1 MSVKPIER
9 LVILGGG
16 TAGWMSAAML
26 GKLFGD
32 KIAIT
37 LVESDEIGTVGVGE
51 ATVPVLH
58 IFNRLLG
65 INENEFVRA
74 TEATFKLGIKFEN
87 WGKLNSAYFHPFG
100 QYGNNFDI
108 APFYQYWLR
117 LHLAGL
123 DHSLDQY
130 SLCTVAAANDRFV
143 RPPTQ
148 DPRTIWSTYNYA
160 FHFDA
165 SLYARFLRNFAE
177 QRGVKRIEGKLNHVH
192 LDKTSGFVKSL
203 QLENGSEIPGDL
215 FIDCSGFRALLI
227 EGALNTGYED
237 WSHWLPC
244 NSALAVPSES
254 NGTLAPYT
262 RSLAHAAGWQWRIPL
277 QHRTGNGHVF
287 ANHFMDTNQAEQL
300 LLENLDAKALAKPRL
315 INFITGKRKRSWNK
329 NVVAIGLSSGFL
341 EPLESTSIHLV
352 QTALAKLVNWFPD
365 KNFDQNSIDQFNH
378 LHSLEVERIRDFI
391 ILHYAATTRN
401 DSEFWNYCRNM
412 PLPDDLQRKINT
424 FKSSGRLIELP
435 GDFFKEASWLAV
447 LLGQGIVPTSYDPVV
462 AFYDEEKLKQLM
474 KDMSTFVRN
483 TAATMPAQHEFIKN
497 NCAAHN

>member
-37 LVESDEIGTVGVGE
+37 LIESDEIATVGVGE

-65 INENEFVRA
+65 IDENEFVRA

-100 QYGNNFDI
+100 QYGDNFDI

-117 LHLAGL
+117 LHFAGM
-123 DHSLDQY
+123 DNSLEQY
-130 SLCTVAAANDRFV
+130 SLCTVAAANNRFT

-148 DPRTIWSTYNYA
+148 DPRTIWSTYSYA

-165 SLYARFLRNFAE
+165 SLYAKFLRNFAE
-177 QRGVKRIEGKLNHVH
+177 QRGVKRIEGKLNHVS
-192 LDKTSGFVKSL
+192 LDETSGFVKSL
-203 QLENGSEIPGDL
+203 KLENGIEVSGDL

-227 EGALNTGYED
+227 EGALKTGYED

-244 NSALAVPSES
+244 NSALVVPSES
-254 NGTLAPYT
+254 SGTFVPYT
-262 RSLAHAAGWQWRIPL
+262 RSLAHTAGWQWRIPL

-287 ANHFMDTNQAEQL
+287 SSNFMSENAAEQL
-300 LLENLDAKALAKPRL
+300 LLDNVDGKALASPRL
-315 INFITGKRKRSWNK
+315 IKFVTGKRKKSWNK

-365 KNFDQNSIDQFNH
+365 KDFDETSIDQFNH
-378 LHSLEVERIRDFI
+378 LHALEVERIRDFI
-391 ILHYAATTRN
+391 ILHYAMTERN
-401 DSEFWNYCRNM
+401 DSEFWNYCRTM
-412 PLPDDLQRKINT
+412 PLPDDLKRKINT

-447 LLGQGIVPTSYDPVV
+447 LLGQGVVPKSYDPVA
-462 AFYDEEKLKQLM
+462 AFYDEDRLKKIM
-474 KDMSTFVRN
+474 GEMSAFVRN
-483 TAATMPAQHEFIKN
+483 TVSTMPTQEQYIQN
-497 NCAAHN
+497 NCAAR

>member
-1 MSVKPIER
+1 MSVNPIER
-9 LVILGGG
+9 IVILGGG

-26 GKLFGD
+26 GKLFGNN
-32 KIAIT
+32 IAIT

-58 IFNRLLG
+58 MFNRLLG
-65 INENEFVRA
+65 IDENEFVRA

-87 WGKLNSAYFHPFG
+87 WGKLNHSYFHPFG
-100 QYGNNFDI
+100 QYGDNFDI

-117 LHLAGL
+117 LHLAGI
-123 DHSLDQY
+123 DNSLEQY
-130 SLCTVAAANDRFV
+130 SLCSVAAANNRFS

-148 DPRTIWSTYNYA
+148 DPRTIWSTYSYA

-165 SLYARFLRNFAE
+165 SLYAKFLRSFAE
-177 QRGVKRIEGKLNHVH
+177 QRGVKRIEGKLNHVN
-192 LDKTSGFVKSL
+192 LDEISGFVKSL
-203 QLENGSEIPGDL
+203 KLESGIEVSGDL

-227 EGALNTGYED
+227 EEALKTGYED

-254 NGTLAPYT
+254 SGTCVPYT
-262 RSLAHAAGWQWRIPL
+262 RSLAHSAGWQWRIPL

-287 ANHFMDTNQAEQL
+287 SSNFMGVDKAEQL
-300 LLENLDAKALAKPRL
+300 LLENLDGQVLAEPRL
-315 INFITGKRKRSWNK
+315 IKFVTGKRKKSWNK

-352 QTALAKLVNWFPD
+352 QTALAKLVNWFPS
-365 KNFDQNSIDQFNH
+365 KNFDQQSIDQFNH
-378 LHSLEVERIRDFI
+378 LHSLEMERIRDFI
-391 ILHYAATTRN
+391 ILHYAATDRN

-412 PLPDDLQRKINT
+412 TLPDELQRKINV
-424 FKSSGRLIELP
+424 FKSCGRLIELP

-447 LLGQGIVPTSYDPVV
+447 LLGQGVVPKSYDPV
-462 AFYDEEKLKQLM
+462 AELYDSRKLKELM
-474 KDMSTFVRN
+474 SGMSAFIRN
-483 TAATMPAQHEFIKN
+483 TVSTMPTQEQYIKN
-497 NCAAHN
+497 NCAAR